1 MLKYFS
7 VKIINSVINFL
18 IFKMSTPVQITNT
31 NIDDL
36 AMVYYLYD
44 LKFEDSESSSSSTS
58 NVAM

>member
-1 MLKYFS
+1 
-7 VKIINSVINFL
+7 
-18 IFKMSTPVQITNT
+18 MSTPVQITNT